1 MAATGYVDTLFN
13 TLDATIRVPL
23 SNAFQYAMR
32 ELSIGSAAKADNFLW
47 FKVTGTTPAAANTE
61 FSIVHGMDHAPTKL
75 IPILPLDSTGWQ
87 LVPLKATRKADS
99 KRVYL
104 TSASTSALFLCYLE

>member
-32 ELSIGSAAKADNFLW
+32 ELSIGSAAKADNFSW
-47 FKVTGTTPAAANTE
+47 FKVTGTTAAVANTE
-61 FSIVHGMDHAPTKL
+61 FSIVHGMDRAPTKL
-75 IPILPLDSTGWQ
+75 IPIVPLDSTGWQ
-87 LVPLKATRKADS
+87 LIQLRVTRKADS
-99 KRVYL
+99 KRLYL
-104 TSASTSALFLCYLE
+104 SSPSTSVQFLAYLE